1 MALLS
6 LLALSACASPG
17 PTPAASTPTA
27 SATAGFP
34 AKEGLGWTGAAPSP
48 TTAAAAVSG
57 TPRCHTGDLKV
68 ADRLD
73 PAGGATM
80 HHGEFLVFTNSS
92 GHPCTLTGYPGVSFV
107 AGDAGT
113 QIGDAFSRGGG
124 AKKTLT
130 LAAGGTAHAPI
141 LLVSPEAYDA
151 ADCKPVEV
159 RGYRIYPP
167 DETAAIFVN
176 RPQKACSAKGKG
188 VGQLQPITGGS
199 GAS

>member
-6 LLALSACASPG
+6 LLALSACTSPD

-27 SATAGFP
+27 SATAG
-34 AKEGLGWTGAAPSP
+34 TGAAPSAAPSPTVTP
-48 TTAAAAVSG
+48 TTAALNG

-68 ADRLD
+68 ADRPD
-73 PAGGATM
+73 PAGGTTG

-92 GHPCTLTGYPGVSFV
+92 GHPCTLNGYPGVSFV
-107 AGDAGT
+107 PGDAGA
-113 QIGDAFSRGGG
+113 QVGDAFSRGGG

-130 LAAGGTAHAPI
+130 LADGGRAHAPI

-151 ADCKPVEV
+151 AGCKPVEV

-167 DETAAIFVN
+167 DETAAIFVS
-176 RPQKACSAKGKG
+176 RPQKACSAKGMG
-188 VGQLQPITGGS
+188 VGQVQPITGGG

>member
-48 TTAAAAVSG
+48 TEASVSG

-92 GHPCTLTGYPGVSFV
+92 GHPCTLYGYPGVSFV
-107 AGDAGT
+107 AADAGT
-113 QIGDAFSRGGG
+113 QIGDAFSRVDG

-159 RGYRIYPP
+159 RGYRVYPP
-167 DETAAIFVN
+167 DETAAIFVS